1 MTFEP
6 SLAAPQALGA
16 LKGTHLRR
24 PLPRSGAAPGLLT
37 HKGIN
42 REDAIVHDAGVP
54 GGPFGPIMAY
64 FVPSGPCHLLSFG
77 LSPPTTTQDI
87 SVALLGQRFLRF
99 VDVCKFGLVV
109 SEQPW
114 SNNNVERRE
123 DEGKREET
131 PTTPGRAFRPR
142 PNPLGTCTTTLGGL
156 PPPQIPRKNVWH
168 FWRPGVLTSRRQ
180 CVKASI
186 ARRLGV

>member
-54 GGPFGPIMAY
+54 GGPFGASVNRIVPSRCDQRTPEGQISL
-64 FVPSGPCHLLSFG
+64 FSLPSGPRAIREPFLEM
-77 LSPPTTTQDI
+77 
-87 SVALLGQRFLRF
+87 SVF
-99 VDVCKFGLVV
+99 
-109 SEQPW
+109 W
-114 SNNNVERRE
+114 SIHRN
-123 DEGKREET
+123 
-131 PTTPGRAFRPR
+131 
-142 PNPLGTCTTTLGGL
+142 LQL
-156 PPPQIPRKNVWH
+156 
-168 FWRPGVLTSRRQ
+168 
-180 CVKASI
+180 
-186 ARRLGV
+186 